1 LAYPNTLGLA
11 WFAKPNTLG
20 LAWFVKLKAL
30 RFRPKRFARQP
41 WQTQVLESK
50 NLFKS
55 MIGLQKQ
62 IVPHSSRIF
71 HSYAVEL
78 NCKLFFVC
86 ATYFINLLY
95 SKRKEWEKTMLS
107 FN

>member
-1 LAYPNTLGLA
+1 LSNQVCLAYPNTLGLV
-11 WFAKPNTLG
+11 WFAKPNILG

-50 NLFKS
+50 NLKFFKS

-62 IVPHSSRIF
+62 IVPHSSR
-71 HSYAVEL
+71 
-78 NCKLFFVC
+78 FF
-86 ATYFINLLY
+86 IH
-95 SKRKEWEKTMLS
+95 MQ
-107 FN
+107 

>member
-1 LAYPNTLGLA
+1 MVVRPKGLGLVTM
-11 WFAKPNTLG
+11 PEPHLG
-20 LAWFVKLKAL
+20 
-30 RFRPKRFARQP
+30 Q
-41 WQTQVLESK
+41 K
-50 NLFKS
+50 NFKFFKN

-62 IVPHSSRIF
+62 ALPYLSRIF

-95 SKRKEWEKTMLS
+95 PKRKE
-107 FN
+107 

>member
-1 LAYPNTLGLA
+1 LSNQVCLAY
-11 WFAKPNTLG
+11 PNTLG

-50 NLFKS
+50 NLKFFKS

-78 NCKLFFVC
+78 TANSFLFV
-86 ATYFINLLY
+86 
-95 SKRKEWEKTMLS
+95 
-107 FN
+107 